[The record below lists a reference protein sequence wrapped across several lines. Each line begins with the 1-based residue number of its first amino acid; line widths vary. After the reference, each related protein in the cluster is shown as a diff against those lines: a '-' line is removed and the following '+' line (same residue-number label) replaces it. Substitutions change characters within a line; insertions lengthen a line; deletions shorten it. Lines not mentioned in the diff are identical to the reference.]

1 MARKRVEIESLAKR
15 SDLFEKSDWSQ
26 GLGVASYTQL
36 HGTRKAIRE
45 RIREECPPLP
55 GVYGML
61 SSEGHVVYVGM
72 SSQLPKRLQ
81 SYFSTTTNRKK
92 ETRIRRHAVGVL
104 WQPTAHPF
112 LAQLRERQLIGR
124 FHPPLNIQGQPVKMR
139 TGYIIA
145 NLNEAP
151 SFQLVTEIP
160 KTHGGVWGPIPY
172 HSFSIAAIEQLNLH
186 YGLRDCSKNTAMQF
200 KEEQEGEILSPPSC
214 LRIDLQTC
222 LRPCL
227 GACSR
232 KEYTS
237 AFDSAKR
244 FLNGQTKKLFNDLQK
259 QMQSAASDRHFEK
272 AAKLRDRAKAF
283 EQIDNHLRRFHD
295 WSSQASFVYR
305 LDSEIDQQ
313 ELWLIVIR
321 GIIIDLINKPKSVQE
336 KESASLL
343 IASAKQQLNGNAAT
357 KNVSQPGEFET
368 ARSLF
373 HWFNKFPEEVKR
385 QYSLKKAVSLCTRHL
400 KDAS

>member
-1 MARKRVEIESLAKR
+1 MARKRIEIESLADR
-15 SDLFEKSDWSQ
+15 SELFGKSVWSN
-26 GLGVASYTQL
+26 GLGAVSYTQL
-36 HGTRKAIRE
+36 HGTKKAIRE
-45 RIREECPPLP
+45 RIREECPAVP

-124 FHPPLNIQGQPVKMR
+124 FHPPLNIQGQPVKMQ
-139 TGYIIA
+139 TGYIVA

-160 KTHGGVWGPIPY
+160 KTHDGVWGPIPY
-172 HSFSIAAIEQLNLH
+172 HSFSIAAIEQLNLQF
-186 YGLRDCSKNTAMQF
+186 GLRDCPKNTVMQF
-200 KEEQEGEILSPPSC
+200 KGEQKGELLTPPSC

-227 GACSR
+227 GACSK
-232 KEYTS
+232 KEYTK
-237 AFDSAKR
+237 AFDSAKK
-244 FLNGQTKKLFNDLQK
+244 FLNGHSKKLFSDLQK
-259 QMQSAASDRHFEK
+259 QMQSAAENRHFEK

-283 EQIDNHLRRFHD
+283 EQIDSHLRRFHD

-321 GIIIDLINKPKSVQE
+321 GIIIDLINKPQSPE
-336 KESASLL
+336 DKESVTELVDQS
-343 IASAKQQLNGNAAT
+343 QRQLNGNAAA
-357 KNVSQPGEFET
+357 KNVSQPGEFEA
-368 ARSLF
+368 ARALF

-385 QYSLKKAVSLCTRHL
+385 QYSLKKAVSLCNRKL
-400 KDAS
+400 KNAS